1 MIELLKEQSFS
12 SALDALK
19 HGKRITREG
28 WNGRGMWLRYYDP
41 YADKEFPITE
51 YEPCEGTPLP
61 WIGMKTADGKFVPWL
76 ASQTDLLS
84 NDWIIINDG
93 KSYLEHNAILVPEN
107 IKFCRF
113 MAQTYLLVSPNG
125 ELVLGQSHGMPSAG
139 PIGYTSLAIPENKP
153 KAFLVPCKRS
163 DLKPGDIAFRAIR
176 DLSYSLCDFSIHN
189 QYCVIL
195 NSNESAYWDN
205 EMDMK
210 VDKPEPNV
218 QWFKVIFEE

>member
-19 HGKRITREG
+19 NGKRITREG
-28 WNGRGMWLRYYDP
+28 WNGRNMWLRYYDP

-51 YEPCEGTPLP
+51 HEPCEGTPLP
-61 WIGMKTADGKFVPWL
+61 WIGMKTADRKFVPWL

-93 KSYLEHNAILVPEN
+93 NGHLKHNAIPVPEN
-107 IKFCRF
+107 IKFLSWSNMYGIISSTGR
-113 MAQTYLLVSPNG
+113 
-125 ELVLGQSHGMPSAG
+125 
-139 PIGYTSLAIPENKP
+139 LALFGTDGLPALSRIEPWIS
-153 KAFLVPCKRS
+153 KAHYVGGHLIPCKRS
-163 DLKPGDIAFRAIR
+163 DLNPGDIAFRGITGAPP
-176 DLSYSLCDFSIHN
+176 DLQEFTIHH

-195 NSNESAYWDN
+195 NEDESAYWYN

-210 VDKPEPNV
+210 VDGICGGV
-218 QWFKVIFEE
+218 FWYKVIFE